1 MINLQGFS
9 KAIDMK
15 KRYSLILF
23 LTLSFF
29 SFSQNAKQKKANKLF
44 AKKAFVEAAAAY
56 EVLYSNKELLQN
68 LADSYYYNSQMEKAN
83 KVYDKL
89 YEKNKDSL
97 NPEVLFRYAHAL
109 KSNKNYE
116 DADKILSIYLNRS
129 VNTKVFIENI
139 NESVPY
145 NYEVTKMDS
154 ESSTDN
160 FGMSYFGDKVVFA
173 SVRNT
178 DDPKYQWNNKPYL
191 DLYEAT
197 ISDGNK
203 LEDVKPFPD
212 VINTDSHESN
222 ATFSSDGKTMYFSR
236 TNNKRVKIDDQKIA
250 TVKIYKAQLVDTT
263 WTNVEVLPFSSDF
276 FSTQHPVLNSD
287 NSRLYFSSDMP
298 ESTGS
303 FDIYYVDIMDNS
315 FSEPVNLGSNIN
327 TKHREQFPYI
337 TNDGALYFSSDGHE
351 GIGGLDIFRSKF
363 KNNHHEAS
371 QNLGETI
378 NSPMDDFSYVLNE
391 GTNTGFLSSN
401 RTGTDQLYTFIR
413 TKNIRSYVVEG
424 SVRDKTTK
432 ELLPNAT
439 VTLYH
444 EDGSIVGEMTVNEDA
459 EYKFV
464 VTANT
469 KYKIEGQKKFY
480 IPNSQ
485 LFETNEEGRIE
496 FDIELEIE
504 SYDDAEDIIVTKEDG
519 NIYIELEN
527 IYFDLD
533 RWAIKPDAALR
544 LDVLVNL
551 LKKYPK
557 MEVELGAHTDSRSS
571 DDYNLILS
579 DKRAKAALDYMVANN
594 ININRLTSKGY
605 GESRPLVNCGNNCSD
620 DEYAINRRVEFIIVR

>member
-1 MINLQGFS
+1 MINLQDFS

-15 KRYSLILF
+15 KRYSFILF
-23 LTLSFF
+23 LALSSLSFG
-29 SFSQNAKQKKANKLF
+29 QNAKQKKADKLF

-56 EVLYSNKELLQN
+56 EALEPNKELLQN

-83 KVYDKL
+83 KVYDEL

-97 NPEVLFRYAHAL
+97 NPEVLFRYSHAL
-109 KSNKNYE
+109 KANKNYE
-116 DADKILSIYLNRS
+116 SADKILSIYLNRT
-129 VNTKVFIENI
+129 VNTKAFIENLNDI
-139 NESVPY
+139 VPY
-145 NYEVTKMDS
+145 NYDVSKINS
-154 ESSTDN
+154 KSSADN

-178 DDPKYQWNNKPYL
+178 EDPKYQWNNKPYL

-197 ISDGNK
+197 VSDSSD
-203 LEDVKPFPD
+203 LEDVKPFPEI
-212 VINTDSHESN
+212 INTDSHESN

-236 TNNKRVKIDDQKIA
+236 TNDKRIKINDQKIA

-287 NSRLYFSSDMP
+287 NSRLYFASDMP
-298 ESTGS
+298 ESMGS
-303 FDIYYVDIMDNS
+303 FDIYYVDIMNTTYG
-315 FSEPVNLGSNIN
+315 EPINLGPNIN

-337 TNDGALYFSSDGHE
+337 AKNGALYFSSDGHE

-363 KNNHHEAS
+363 KDNQHEVS

-378 NSPMDDFSYVLNE
+378 NSPMDDFSYVLDE
-391 GTNTGFLSSN
+391 DTNTGFLSSN
-401 RTGTDQLYTFIR
+401 RTRTDQLYTFVR
-413 TKNIRSYVVEG
+413 TKNIRSYIVEG
-424 SVRDKTTK
+424 SVKDKTTK

-439 VTLYH
+439 VTLYN
-444 EDGSIVGEMTVNEDA
+444 EDGSIAGQMTVNEDA
-459 EYKFV
+459 KYKFA

-469 KYKIEGQKKFY
+469 KYIIEGLKQFY

-485 LFETNEEGRIE
+485 NLETNEEGRLE

-504 SYDDAEDIIVTKEDG
+504 SYDDAEEIIVTKEDG
-519 NIYIELEN
+519 LIYIELEN

-533 RWAIKPDAALR
+533 KWTIKPDAARR
-544 LDVLVNL
+544 LDVLVDL

-571 DDYNLILS
+571 DDYNLRLS
-579 DKRAKAALDYMVANN
+579 DNRAKAALDYMVANN
-594 ININRLTSKGY
+594 IDIKRLTSKGY
-605 GESRPLVNCGNNCSD
+605 GESRPLVNCGNNCSE